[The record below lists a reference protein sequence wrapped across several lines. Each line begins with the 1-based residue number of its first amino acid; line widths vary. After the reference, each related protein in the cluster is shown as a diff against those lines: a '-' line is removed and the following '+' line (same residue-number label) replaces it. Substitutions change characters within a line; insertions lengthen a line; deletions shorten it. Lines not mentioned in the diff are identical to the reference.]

1 MTRIWPKGGLMSL
14 INVQVEPEKDPAS
27 LDPAYLVKW
36 DQDEVLNPQN
46 WTPRYKW
53 WVTSQLGMLA
63 FAGSLGSSITTSADD
78 TIARY
83 TGVSSE
89 VAVLDVS
96 LYM

>member
-1 MTRIWPKGGLMSL
+1 MSL